1 MVSTTG
7 FPELSHWRMITDEEI
22 ERIRAGALRVLN
34 DVGFRICSRE
44 ILERLEKRGLRVDY
58 ASERV
63 YPTPSQMARVEETAR
78 AHAVTGLSEATRQQS
93 AGTSGPLLRRPI
105 PAGETVGHNFTCYYD
120 VTEAVRRAASL
131 DDIRRVVKAWHML
144 PEITG
149 TRTCM
154 TAQDIPPEIEPIVSA
169 VEVMKITDKITQCP
183 EMILAGQLPYLEEL
197 ETIMTGQQVR
207 YHTNGCSVNHFT
219 LDERAAECL
228 LAVARNGLESWWV
241 NSCPV
246 AGANAPVTLAGATVV
261 GVAEQMGAWLAGWA
275 LNEDVA
281 LAAIPLAGVTDMRT
295 GRVLFSTPE
304 TILIDCAMYQYFY
317 YMYGM
322 RIGLCAGYTDA
333 KVPGMQAIH
342 DKMLK
347 ALAYGLFTD
356 EIGGQTGTLE
366 AGNTYSPT
374 QQVIDLELNRE
385 IAQLARGMEVT
396 DETLGLAEIEAFAL
410 DANRSFLEMDHT
422 LRHWRGALW
431 SPLLMD
437 RTAYRDPHEEVRK
450 ERQIIERAE
459 ARWRDALARYEPPDL
474 DPDKIRAAEDVL
486 ARARRELLR

>member
-1 MVSTTG
+1 MSTVG
-7 FPELSHWRMITDEEI
+7 SFPELNHWRVITDSEI
-22 ERIRAGALRVLN
+22 ERIRAGALRVLHN
-34 DVGFRICSRE
+34 VGFRICSRP
-44 ILERLEKRGLRVDY
+44 ILERLEARGLRVDY

-63 YPTPSQMARVEETAR
+63 FPTPAQMERVEETAR
-78 AHAVTGLSEATRQQS
+78 AHAVADLSEATRQQS
-93 AGTSGPLLRRPI
+93 AGTAGPLLRRPL
-105 PAGETVGHNFTCYYD
+105 PAGETVGHNYTCYYD
-120 VTEAVRRAASL
+120 ATEAVRRAATL
-131 DDIRRVVKAWHML
+131 EDIRKVVKAWHML
-144 PEITG
+144 PEVTG

-154 TAQDIPPEIEPIVSA
+154 TAQDVPPPIEPIVST
-169 VEVMKITDKITQCP
+169 VEVMKLTDKIAQCP

-197 ETIMTGQQVR
+197 ETIMTGRQVR

-228 LAVARNGLESWWV
+228 LAVARNGLENWWV

-304 TILIDCAMYQYFY
+304 SILIDCAMYQYFY
-317 YMYGM
+317 QMYGM
-322 RIGLCAGYTDA
+322 RIGLCIGYTDA

-356 EIGGQTGTLE
+356 EIGGQSGTLE

-385 IAQLARGMEVT
+385 IAQLARGMEVS
-396 DETLGLAEIEAFAL
+396 DDTLGLDEIERFAL
-410 DANRSFLEMDHT
+410 DASQSFMAMDHT
-422 LRHWRGALW
+422 LRHWREALW
-431 SPLLMD
+431 SPILMD
-437 RTAYRDPHEEVRK
+437 RTAYRDPAEEIRK
-450 ERQIIERAE
+450 ERQIVERAE
-459 ARWRDALARYEPPDL
+459 ARWREALARYEPPAL
-474 DPDKIRAAEDVL
+474 DQGKLRAAEEVA
-486 ARARRELLR
+486 ARAKRDLLR